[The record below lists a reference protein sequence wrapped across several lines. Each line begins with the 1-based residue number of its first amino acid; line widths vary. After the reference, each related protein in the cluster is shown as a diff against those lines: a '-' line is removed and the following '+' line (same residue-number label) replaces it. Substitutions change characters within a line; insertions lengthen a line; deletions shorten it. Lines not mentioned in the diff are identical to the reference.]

1 MINTIDGKLYT
12 SMIVSGANLLE
23 IEKERINALN
33 VFPVPDG
40 DTGSNM
46 SMTIGAV
53 RDNAQGYDTSIDT
66 CAASIAKTMLM
77 AARGNSGVILSL
89 FFKGM
94 AKGLEGVKEAGSEA
108 IADAFSRGVEAA
120 YGAVMNP
127 TEGTILT
134 VMRVCAEEG
143 RAKAVGE
150 YKDDPVGLLVY
161 MLGVASKTLKQTKD
175 MLPALQSANVVDAGG
190 SGFVC
195 ILRGMNE
202 ALDGHAI
209 EYEGSGGVERE
220 SLGAAVFEDIDTD
233 SIKFSYCTEFIVEKN
248 DECDEEMSASL
259 KAYLPEIG
267 DSIVFA
273 EDESIIKVHV
283 HTNTP
288 GDVLTHA
295 LLCGA
300 LLTTKIENMK
310 KQHTSLVSKAEAKA
324 EEKPRAKYGFM
335 AVANGHGICDTFK
348 DLGVNEIV
356 SGGQTMNPS
365 IESLVKSIEKIE
377 AENIFVFPNNSN
389 VKLAAQMAAKSI
401 EDKNVIVIPTKSFP
415 QGVTCMLNFS
425 EDAEVEENR
434 EAMCA
439 AIDTVTT
446 ISVTYAVHDSDI
458 NNLGIK
464 KGQMLGLLNGE
475 VVCTKETSVA
485 LIDFFEPQLSDA
497 SYITVYT
504 GKDADSR
511 SAAKILEK
519 IKKYAPTADV
529 VEIDGNQD
537 VYSYIISCE

>member
-1 MINTIDGKLYT
+1 MINLIDGKIYT
-12 SMIVSGANLLE
+12 DMIVSGANQLE

-53 RDNAQGYDTSIDT
+53 RESAARFDRSIGA
-66 CAASIAKTMLM
+66 CASAVAKTMLM

-94 AKGLEGVKEAGSEA
+94 AKGLEGVDAADAEAMAE
-108 IADAFSRGVEAA
+108 AFSRGVEAA

-143 RAKAVGE
+143 REKAKGE
-150 YKDDPVGLLVY
+150 YKDDPVGLLLY
-161 MLGVASKTLKQTKD
+161 MLGVAADTLKKTQD
-175 MLPALQSANVVDAGG
+175 MLPALQSAGVVDAGG

-195 ILRGMNE
+195 ILKGMNE
-202 ALDGHAI
+202 ALDGHAV
-209 EYEGSGGVERE
+209 EYNGTADGSGE
-220 SLGAAVFEDIDTD
+220 SRARAMFEEIDTE
-233 SIKFSYCTEFIVEKN
+233 SIKFCYCTEFIVEKSE
-248 DECDEEMSASL
+248 ECDGNTSSSL
-259 KAYLPEIG
+259 KEFLSGIG

-283 HTNTP
+283 HTNAP
-288 GDVLTHA
+288 GEVLSRA
-295 LLCGA
+295 LECGM

-310 KQHTSLVSKAEAKA
+310 KQHTSLVSEAEAKKAA
-324 EEKPRAKYGFM
+324 EPRVKYGFI
-335 AVANGHGICDTFK
+335 AVANGHGVCDTFVN
-348 DLGVNEIV
+348 LGVNEIV

-365 IESLVKSIEKIE
+365 IESLVNSIEKIN
-377 AENIFVFPNNSN
+377 ADNIFIFPNNSN
-389 VKLAAQMAAKSI
+389 VKLAAEMAAKSV

-425 EDAEVEENR
+425 EDAEPEENR
-434 EAMCA
+434 EVMCA

-475 VVCTKETSVA
+475 VVCAKDTSVA
-485 LIDFFEPQLSDA
+485 LIDYFEPQISDA

-519 IKKYAPTADV
+519 IKEYAPMAEL

-537 VYSYIISCE
+537 VYSYIIACE

>member
-12 SMIVSGANLLE
+12 SMVVSGANLLE
-23 IEKERINALN
+23 MEKEKINALN

-53 RDNAQGYDTSIDT
+53 RDNASKYGESIDT
-66 CAASIAKTMLM
+66 CAAAIAKTMLM

-94 AKGLEGVKEAGSEA
+94 ARGLEGVESADSAA
-108 IADAFSRGVEAA
+108 IAAAFSSGVDAA

-134 VMRVCAEEG
+134 VMRVCAEKGIEAAAG
-143 RAKAVGE
+143 D
-150 YKDDPVGLLVY
+150 YKDDPSGLLVY
-161 MLGVASKTLKQTKD
+161 MLSVAMQTLKETKD

-202 ALDGHAI
+202 ALDGRAVKFDGASAADAG
-209 EYEGSGGVERE
+209 ET
-220 SLGAAVFEDIDTD
+220 LGAAMFEDIDTE
-233 SIKFSYCTEFIVEKN
+233 SIKFAYCTEFIVEKS
-248 DECDEEMSASL
+248 DECDAEMSAAL
-259 KAYLPEIG
+259 KAYLPDIG

-288 GDVLTHA
+288 GEVLTHA
-295 LLCGA
+295 LACGV

-310 KQHTSLVSKAEAKA
+310 KQHTTLVAAA
-324 EEKPRAKYGFM
+324 EEKTAAPRAKYGFM

-365 IESLVKSIEKIE
+365 IESLVKSIEKIN

-401 EDKNVIVIPTKSFP
+401 DGKNVIVIPTKSFP

-425 EDAEVEENR
+425 EDAEPEENR

-475 VVCTKETSVA
+475 VVCTKDTSVA
-485 LIDFFEPQLSDA
+485 LIDFFEPQISDA

-519 IKKYAPTADV
+519 IKQYAPMAEI
-529 VEIDGNQD
+529 VEIDGDQD

>member
-1 MINTIDGKLYT
+1 MKTIDGKMYT
-12 SMIVSGANLLE
+12 SMVVSGANLLE

-53 RDNAQGYDTSIDT
+53 REKAGGLDSSIDA
-66 CAASIAKTMLM
+66 CATAIAKMMLM

-94 AKGLEGVKEAGSEA
+94 AKGFEGVKSADSETV
-108 IADAFSRGVEAA
+108 ADAFMKGVESA

-143 RAKAVGE
+143 KEKAREE
-150 YKDDPVGLLVY
+150 YKDDPAGLLIY
-161 MLGVASKTLKQTKD
+161 MMQVAVETLKKTRD

-195 ILRGMNE
+195 ILKGMNE
-202 ALDGHAI
+202 ALGGHAV
-209 EYEGSGGVERE
+209 EYSGSVSDSGET
-220 SLGAAVFEDIDTD
+220 SGAAMFEDIDTE
-233 SIKFSYCTEFIVEKN
+233 SIKFTYCTEFIVEKS
-248 DECDEEMSASL
+248 ECCDEAMSQKL
-259 KAYLPEIG
+259 KSYLPEIG

-273 EDESIIKVHV
+273 EDDTIIKVHV
-283 HTNTP
+283 HTNVP
-288 GDVLTHA
+288 GEVLTHA
-295 LLCGA
+295 LGCGS
-300 LLTTKIENMK
+300 LVTTKIENMK
-310 KQHTSLVSKAEAKA
+310 KQHTSLVNVAEAKKA
-324 EEKPRAKYGFM
+324 KPRVKYGFM
-335 AVANGHGICDTFK
+335 AVANGHGICDTFLN
-348 DLGVNEIV
+348 LGVNEIV

-365 IESLVKSIEKIE
+365 IESIVSSIEKID
-377 AENIFVFPNNSN
+377 AENVFVFPNNSN

-401 EDKNVIVIPTKSFP
+401 EDKNVVVIPTKNFP
-415 QGVTCMLNFS
+415 QGVACLLNFS
-425 EDAEVEENR
+425 EEAEVEENT

-446 ISVTYAVHDSDI
+446 ISITYAVHDSDI
-458 NNLGIK
+458 NDLGIK

-475 VVCTKETSVA
+475 VVCAKDTSVA
-485 LIDFFEPQLSDA
+485 LIDHFAPQISDA
-497 SYITVYT
+497 SYITLYR

-511 SAAKILEK
+511 SAAAILEK
-519 IKKYAPTADV
+519 IKNYAPDADI
-529 VEIDGNQD
+529 VEIDGDQD

>member
-1 MINTIDGKLYT
+1 MVNTIDGKLYA
-12 SMIVSGANLLE
+12 SMVVSGANLLE

-53 RDNAQGYDTSIDT
+53 RDGASKLDASIGRA
-66 CAASIAKTMLM
+66 AASVAKTMLM

-89 FFKGM
+89 FFKGL
-94 AKGLEGVKEAGSEA
+94 ARGFEGVDN
-108 IADAFSRGVEAA
+108 ADSAAVALAFERGVEAA

-134 VMRVCAEEG
+134 VMRVCAEKGKE
-143 RAKAVGE
+143 KAAAE
-150 YKDDPVGLLVY
+150 YKDDPAGLLVY
-161 MLGVASKTLKQTKD
+161 MLSVASETLKETRD
-175 MLPALQSANVVDAGG
+175 MLPALRSANVVDAGG

-195 ILRGMNE
+195 ILKGMNE
-202 ALDGHAI
+202 ALDGRAV
-209 EYEGSGGVERE
+209 EFDGNGSSDAET
-220 SLGAAVFEDIDTD
+220 LGAALFEEIDTD
-233 SIKFSYCTEFIVEKN
+233 SIKFAYCTEFIVEKN
-248 DECDEEMSASL
+248 AECDDAMSASL
-259 KAYLPEIG
+259 KAYLPEVG

-288 GDVLTHA
+288 GEVLTHA
-295 LLCGA
+295 LMCGA
-300 LLTTKIENMK
+300 LVTTKIENMK
-310 KQHTSLVSKAEAKA
+310 KQHTALVSEAK
-324 EEKPRAKYGFM
+324 EKAPAAKYGFL
-335 AVANGHGICDTFK
+335 AVANGAGICETFK
-348 DLGVNEIV
+348 NLGVNEIV

-365 IESLVKSIEKIE
+365 IESIVKCLEKID

-415 QGVTCMLNFS
+415 QGVTCLLNFS
-425 EDAEVEENR
+425 EDAEPDEN
-434 EAMCA
+434 AQVMTD

-446 ISVTYAVHDSDI
+446 ISITYAVHDSDI
-458 NNLGIK
+458 NDLGIK

-475 VVCTKETSVA
+475 VVVAKDTSVS
-485 LIDFFEPQLSDA
+485 LIDHFAPQIADA
-497 SYITVYT
+497 SYITLYT

-511 SAAKILEK
+511 SAAAILEK
-519 IKKYAPTADV
+519 IKKNAPMADV
-529 VEIDGNQD
+529 VEIDGDQD
-537 VYSYIISCE
+537 VYSYIISLE

>member
-12 SMIVSGANLLE
+12 SMVVSGANLLE

-53 RDNAQGYDTSIDT
+53 RENASKYDPSIDAT
-66 CAASIAKTMLM
+66 SAAIAKTMLM

-94 AKGLEGVKEAGSEA
+94 AKGLEGVKVAGSEA
-108 IADAFSRGVEAA
+108 IAEAFSRGVEAA

-134 VMRVCAEEG
+134 VMRVCAEQGKE
-143 RAKAVGE
+143 KACTE
-150 YKDDPVGLLVY
+150 FKDDPSGLLVY
-161 MLGVASKTLKQTKD
+161 MLGVAMQTLKETKN

-195 ILRGMNE
+195 ILKGMNE
-202 ALDGHAI
+202 ALDGHAV
-209 EYEGSGGVERE
+209 EFEGAAAEDGE
-220 SLGAAVFEDIDTD
+220 SLGAAMFEEIDTD
-233 SIKFSYCTEFIVEKN
+233 SIKFAYCTEFIVEKS
-248 DECDEEMSASL
+248 DECDENMSASL

-295 LLCGA
+295 LECGA

-310 KQHTSLVSKAEAKA
+310 KQHTSLVSKAEEKA
-324 EEKPRAKYGFM
+324 AKPRVKYGFM

-365 IESLVKSIEKIE
+365 IESLVNSISKID
-377 AENIFVFPNNSN
+377 ADNIFVFPNNSN

-425 EDAEVEENR
+425 EDADVEENR

-458 NNLGIK
+458 NGLGIK

-475 VVCTKETSVA
+475 VVCTKDTSVA
-485 LIDFFEPQLSDA
+485 LIDFFEPQISDA

-519 IKKYAPTADV
+519 IKKYAPSADV

>member
-12 SMIVSGANLLE
+12 SMVISGANLLE
-23 IEKERINALN
+23 IEKEKINALN

-53 RDNAQGYDTSIDT
+53 RDNAAKYDISIDK
-66 CAASIAKTMLM
+66 CAAAIAKTMLM

-108 IADAFSRGVEAA
+108 IAEAFSLGVEAA

-134 VMRVCAEEG
+134 VMRVCADQG
-143 RAKAVGE
+143 REKAKGE
-150 YKDDPVGLLVY
+150 YKDDPAGLLVY
-161 MLGVASKTLKQTKD
+161 MLGVAMDTLKKTKD

-202 ALDGHAI
+202 ALDGNAV
-209 EYEGSGGVERE
+209 EFEGTV
-220 SLGAAVFEDIDTD
+220 GADETFEAAMFEDIDTE
-233 SIKFSYCTEFIVEKN
+233 SIKFAYCTEFIVEKS
-248 DECDEEMSASL
+248 DECDEDMSAAL
-259 KAYLPEIG
+259 KAYLPDVG

-283 HTNTP
+283 HTNIP
-288 GDVLTHA
+288 GEVLTHA
-295 LLCGA
+295 LACGA
-300 LLTTKIENMK
+300 LVTTKIENMK
-310 KQHTSLVSKAEAKA
+310 KQHTSLVSSAETKKAAPK
-324 EEKPRAKYGFM
+324 AKYGFM

-365 IESLVKSIEKIE
+365 IESLVRSIEKID

-401 EDKNVIVIPTKSFP
+401 EDRNVIVIPTKSFP

-425 EDAEVEENR
+425 EDADVEENR

-475 VVCTKETSVA
+475 VVCAKDTSVS
-485 LIDFFEPQLSDA
+485 LIDFFEPQISDA

-537 VYSYIISCE
+537 VYSYIIACE

>member
-12 SMIVSGANLLE
+12 SMVVSGANLLE

-53 RDNAQGYDTSIDT
+53 REHAEKYDSSIDL
-66 CAASIAKTMLM
+66 CSAAIAKTMLM

-94 AKGLEGVKEAGSEA
+94 AKGLEGIKVADSKA
-108 IADAFSRGVEAA
+108 IAEAFSSGVEAA
-120 YGAVMNP
+120 YGAVMKP

-134 VMRVCAEEG
+134 VMRVCAEKG
-143 RAKAVGE
+143 KQKAEVE
-150 YKDDPVGLLVY
+150 YKNDPVGLLVY
-161 MLGVASKTLKQTKD
+161 MLDVALSTLKETKN
-175 MLPALQSANVVDAGG
+175 MLAALQSANVVDAGG

-195 ILRGMNE
+195 ILKGMNE
-202 ALDGHAI
+202 ALDGRAV
-209 EYEGSGGVERE
+209 EYNNANSEGEGQS
-220 SLGAAVFEDIDTD
+220 SAMFEQIDTE
-233 SIKFSYCTEFIVEKN
+233 SIKFAYCTEFIVEKSE
-248 DECDEEMSASL
+248 DCTEDKSAEL
-259 KAYLPEIG
+259 KDFLPSIG

-283 HTNTP
+283 HTNSP
-288 GDVLTHA
+288 GEVLSRA
-295 LLCGA
+295 LLCGS
-300 LLTTKIENMK
+300 LISTKIENMK
-310 KQHTSLVSKAEAKA
+310 KQHTSLVAVAETKKEAKP
-324 EEKPRAKYGFM
+324 KAKYGFI
-335 AVANGHGICDTFK
+335 AVANGRGICDTFLN
-348 DLGVNEIV
+348 LGVNEIV

-365 IESLVKSIEKIE
+365 IESLVNSIKKID

-389 VKLAAQMAAKSI
+389 VKLAAQMAAESI
-401 EDKNVIVIPTKSFP
+401 TDKNVIVIPTKSFP

-425 EDAEVEENR
+425 EDISPEENR
-434 EAMCA
+434 ETMCA

-446 ISVTYAVHDSDI
+446 VSVTYAVHDSDI

-475 VVCTKETSVA
+475 VVCAKNTSVA
-485 LIDFFEPQLSDA
+485 LIDFFEPQISDA

-504 GKDADSR
+504 GKDSDSV
-511 SAAKILEK
+511 SAAKIIEK
-519 IKKYAPTADV
+519 IKQYAPRADV
-529 VEIDGNQD
+529 VEIDGDQD